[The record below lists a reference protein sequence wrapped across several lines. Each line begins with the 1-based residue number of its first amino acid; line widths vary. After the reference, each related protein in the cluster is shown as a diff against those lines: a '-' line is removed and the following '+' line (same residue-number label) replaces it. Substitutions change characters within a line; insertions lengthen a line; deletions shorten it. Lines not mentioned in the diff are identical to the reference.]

1 MLQKAFC
8 SHDCGDIGLEW
19 LWVGVWEPIL
29 LHHKV
34 KKTRVP
40 SIEIVRD
47 IGIRIWKMV
56 SWSFIVCPTLRPDRG
71 TYDREVEGW
80 VLLGIEVRINC
91 LIV

>member
-1 MLQKAFC
+1 MTLSRSLRTNSTPSQ
-8 SHDCGDIGLEW
+8 GE
-19 LWVGVWEPIL
+19 
-29 LHHKV
+29 
-34 KKTRVP
+34 KTRVP
-40 SIEIVRD
+40 SIETMRD

-71 TYDREVEGW
+71 TYDKEVEGW